1 MIALLD
7 VNTLIALGWPNHS
20 HHEAAHEWFG
30 NWTSG
35 WATTSMTETGFVRV
49 SSNDSVLP
57 AAVRPIDAIEH
68 LSRLRSM
75 PGHTFWIDAVG
86 GVVGNDLDATRI
98 LGHRQV
104 SDAHLVSIAIAN
116 DGTVA
121 TFDKGMRS
129 LVDKSQKRH
138 ITVIAP

>member
-20 HHEAAHEWFG
+20 HHDAAHEWFAD
-30 NWTSG
+30 WTSG
-35 WATTSMTETGFVRV
+35 WATTPITETGFVRV
-49 SSNDSVLP
+49 SSNDSVL
-57 AAVRPIDAIEH
+57 ATSVRPIDAIEH
-68 LSRLRSM
+68 LSRLRTM
-75 PGHTFWIDAVG
+75 PGHSFWIDAIE
-86 GVVGNDLDATRI
+86 GVVGNDLDATRV

-116 DGTVA
+116 DGTLA

-129 LVDKSQKRH
+129 LVGPTHSRH
-138 ITVIAP
+138 ITLITP